1 MNSPR
6 LVTHAGLTL
15 NLSQVKCFRLSNFSG
30 IGKKNTMT
38 VEFKTRYDF
47 IQHPQTGEWEK
58 QEYNETT
65 ELQFPDY
72 ETAKAY
78 TSEWTDIWQE
88 YLDEQS

>member
-6 LVTHAGLTL
+6 LVTHAGRTL

-30 IGKKNTMT
+30 IGKSNTLT

-65 ELQFPDY
+65 DLPFPDY

-78 TSEWTDIWQE
+78 TNEWTDIWQE